1 MLFNF
6 PCLFIAFNSY
16 IGAFVD
22 NNIVLSLYT
31 GRPTKILSYNA
42 SHNCLLAVTDENE
55 VIIFNL

>member
-31 GRPTKILSYNA
+31 GHPTKILSYNA
-42 SHNCLLAVTDENE
+42 SHNCLLAVTD
-55 VIIFNL
+55 